1 MFWESVIIAF
11 EGLKAN
17 KLRSILTMLGIIIGV
32 AAVVAIVSLGNGVKN
47 QIEDSIAGL
56 GSNLLIVTPGSVSPT
71 GVRLAAGSINSL
83 TYKDSQAV
91 VREIDGI
98 AYVAPSVSGSFQIVY
113 GNQNWTTT
121 VEGVTP
127 EYLFVRNYEL
137 SSGVFISNQENIT
150 RARVAVIGQTI
161 AKNLFGDIE
170 PVGKTIRVKNA
181 PFTVVGVLAEKG
193 QSGGGQD
200 QDDIIFV
207 PLFTAQERM
216 LGITHIRRINIQ
228 VADANKMNQVQ
239 NDIGTLLRSRH
250 KIKSDMPDDFT
261 VRNLSAVMETAS
273 NTTTALTLLL
283 GVIASIS
290 LLVGGIGIMNIMLVS
305 VTERTREIGT
315 RKALGATYNNILLQF
330 LIESIVIGITGG
342 IIGVIVGIFGSYG
355 ISYFAGW
362 NTVVSI
368 PSVVIA
374 MSFSVAIGLI
384 FGIYP
389 ARKAALLQPTE
400 ALRYE

>member
-71 GVRLAAGSINSL
+71 GVRVVAGSITSL

-91 VREIDGI
+91 AREIEGI
-98 AYVAPSVSGSFQIVY
+98 SYVAPSASGSFQIVY

-127 EYLFVRNYEL
+127 EYMFVRNYSL
-137 SSGVFISNQENIT
+137 SEGVFISNQDNIT
-150 RARVAVIGQTI
+150 RAKVAVIGQTI
-161 AKNLFGDIE
+161 AENLFGDVD
-170 PVGKTIRVKNA
+170 PVGKTIRIKNS
-181 PFTVVGVLAEKG
+181 PFRVVGVLSEKG

-228 VADANKMNQVQ
+228 VTDANKMTQVQ

-261 VRNLSAVMETAS
+261 VRNLSAVMETAA
-273 NTTTALTLLL
+273 NTTSALTLLL

-342 IIGVIVGIFGSYG
+342 VMGVIVGIFGSYG